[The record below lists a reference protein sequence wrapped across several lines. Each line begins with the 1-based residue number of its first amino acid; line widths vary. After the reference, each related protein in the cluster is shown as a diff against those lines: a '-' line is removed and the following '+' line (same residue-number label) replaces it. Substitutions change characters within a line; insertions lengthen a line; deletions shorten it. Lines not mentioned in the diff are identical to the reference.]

1 MIDKEKVLELVAVR
15 QTSTSQL
22 WGVGCSFTYGIG
34 VDSNQTYINLISEKL
49 EIPVSVLAQPA
60 SSITW
65 AADQILRSD
74 IRKDDIVIWGLT
86 EFCRFPYYKNNQIVH
101 VTGQSKNFLDLTILA
116 DDDNLVCTGLKS
128 IFQVINYCKK
138 IEAKLLI
145 GGFLMTEETIE
156 LLRDTKEFF
165 LAVPHYYKFNQNHY
179 VDLGS
184 DGLHPGPEQHK
195 LYCENFLEELAKRNY
210 L

>member
-1 MIDKEKVLELVAVR
+1 MIDKEKVLELIDVR
-15 QTSTSQL
+15 RSSESQL

-34 VDSNQTYINLISEKL
+34 VESNQLYINLIAEKL
-49 EIPVSVLAQPA
+49 KIPVSLLAQPA

-74 IRKDDIVIWGLT
+74 IKKDDIVIWGLT
-86 EFCRFPYYKNNQIVH
+86 EFCRFPYYKNNQ
-101 VTGQSKNFLDLTILA
+101 VTHITSQSKDFSNLKLLA
-116 DDDNLVCTGLKS
+116 DTDYLTYIGLQS
-128 IFQVINYCKK
+128 IFQVINYCNK
-138 IEAKLLI
+138 IGAKLLI

-156 LLRDTKEFF
+156 LLRNTKEFF

-195 LYCENFLEELAKRNY
+195 LYCENFLEEMVKRNY